1 MLPNGI
7 TGFRNLKDSY
17 IPEQEK
23 RIFQRFCYSI
33 ATRYHCE
40 VLSFDLDLASKN
52 FYSAEIKAE
61 QGRFYLLEN
70 AYYPWIAF
78 AKNLDF
84 TKIEFVESPF
94 NLTDTSVNVLERD
107 LANPSLNTLRTISA
121 ALDVPLFR
129 IFMDDTPQSTNLVRP
144 ENRKHIIEN
153 GVE

>member
-7 TGFRNLKDSY
+7 TGFRNLKDPY

-52 FYSAEIKAE
+52 FYSAEIKTE

-78 AKNLDF
+78 
-84 TKIEFVESPF
+84 VESPF
-94 NLTDTSVNVLERD
+94 NLTDTSVNVLTLPELEQSWHD
-107 LANPSLNTLRTISA
+107 IVGELNKAELEQIKYWKSNIIG
-121 ALDVPLFR
+121 DI
-129 IFMDDTPQSTNLVRP
+129 IFNFWD
-144 ENRKHIIEN
+144 
-153 GVE
+153 

>member
-7 TGFRNLKDSY
+7 TGFRNLKDPY

-23 RIFQRFCYSI
+23 RVFQRFCYSI

-52 FYSAEIKAE
+52 FYFAEIKTE

-70 AYYPWIAF
+70 AYYPWVAF

-84 TKIEFVESPF
+84 TEIEFVESPF
-94 NLTDTSVNVLERD
+94 NLTDPSANVLTLPELEQSWHD
-107 LANPSLNTLRTISA
+107 IVGELNKAELEQIKYWKPNIIG
-121 ALDVPLFR
+121 DI
-129 IFMDDTPQSTNLVRP
+129 IFNFWD
-144 ENRKHIIEN
+144 
-153 GVE
+153 

>member
-7 TGFRNLKDSY
+7 TGFRDLKDPY

-52 FYSAEIKAE
+52 FYSAEIKTE

-78 AKNLDF
+78 AKNLDV
-84 TKIEFVESPF
+84 TEIEFVESPF
-94 NLTDTSVNVLERD
+94 NLTDPSVNVLTLPELEQSWHD
-107 LANPSLNTLRTISA
+107 IVGELNKAELEQIKYWKSNIIG
-121 ALDVPLFR
+121 DI
-129 IFMDDTPQSTNLVRP
+129 IFNFWD
-144 ENRKHIIEN
+144 
-153 GVE
+153 

>member
-7 TGFRNLKDSY
+7 TGFRNLKDPY

-52 FYSAEIKAE
+52 FYSAEIKTE

-84 TKIEFVESPF
+84 TKIEFVETHSIS
-94 NLTDTSVNVLERD
+94 LTQV
-107 LANPSLNTLRTISA
+107 
-121 ALDVPLFR
+121 
-129 IFMDDTPQSTNLVRP
+129 
-144 ENRKHIIEN
+144 
-153 GVE
+153 

>member
-7 TGFRNLKDSY
+7 TGFRDLKDPY

-33 ATRYHCE
+33 ATHYHCE

-52 FYSAEIKAE
+52 FYSAEIKTE

-78 AKNLDF
+78 AKSYNF
-84 TKIEFVESPF
+84 TKIKF
-94 NLTDTSVNVLERD
+94 
-107 LANPSLNTLRTISA
+107 
-121 ALDVPLFR
+121 
-129 IFMDDTPQSTNLVRP
+129 
-144 ENRKHIIEN
+144 IEN
-153 GVE
+153 PFSITDSGICVLTLSELQQDWHNIVGELNKAELKQIEYWKPNTVGDIIFNFWD

>member
-78 AKNLDF
+78 AKTWTLQRLNL
-84 TKIEFVESPF
+84 
-94 NLTDTSVNVLERD
+94 
-107 LANPSLNTLRTISA
+107 
-121 ALDVPLFR
+121 
-129 IFMDDTPQSTNLVRP
+129 
-144 ENRKHIIEN
+144 
-153 GVE
+153 